1 MKMNVLTAG
10 STAAVLALL
19 LFVSPGAADVVAI
32 ASHLSTPPAR
42 TFLIDVQRQEV
53 GGLRLEAP
61 ASDYV
66 KRLGIPDFIG
76 QLETPQ
82 DVEMLWSRTAQ
93 PTTGWATAQL
103 KSTRSTTVVEMR
115 FAGLFTTTYGDRRGT
130 TLSTFLK
137 HWQGAN
143 PPVTNVRRA
152 GKVVEY
158 NVVLGGVVFGFDTS
172 ATLQA
177 VGLAPA
183 GDGASLCVIPAAC
196 VVTNLR

>member
-10 STAAVLALL
+10 STALVLAMLV
-19 LFVSPGAADVVAI
+19 FVQPGGADVVAS

-42 TFLIDVQRQEV
+42 TFLIDVTHDEI
-53 GGLRLEAP
+53 GGLKLQAP

-76 QLETPQ
+76 QLETPK

-103 KSTRSTTVVEMR
+103 KSPSSTMVVEMR
-115 FAGLFTTTYGDRRGT
+115 FAGLFQTARGDGRGT

-137 HWQGAN
+137 HWRAQN
-143 PPVTNVRRA
+143 PEVTNVRFH

-158 NVVLGGVVFGFDTS
+158 NVVVGGVVFGFDTD
-172 ATLQA
+172 ATLRA
-177 VGLAPA
+177 VGLAPKA
-183 GDGASLCVIPAAC
+183 VAPQLCVIPSAC
-196 VVTNLR
+196 VVTRLK